1 MMEFQPAK
9 SIFHQIADSICER
22 ILGGKYKIGDK
33 IPSVRELAV
42 ETGVNPNT
50 IMRTYSELQ
59 SQQIIENKRGVGFF
73 VKPEAKK
80 IILENRRS
88 KFFNQM
94 LPEFLHQASLLG
106 ISLDEIL
113 EQSRKNEGKN

>member
-33 IPSVRELAV
+33 IPSVRELAA

-50 IMRTYSELQ
+50 IVRTYSELQ
-59 SQQIIENKRGVGFF
+59 NQQIIENKRGVGFF
-73 VKPEAKK
+73 VNPEAKK
-80 IILENRRS
+80 IILDTRKS

-94 LPEFLHQASLLG
+94 LPEFLRQASLLG
-106 ISLDEIL
+106 ISLEDII
-113 EQSRKNEGKN
+113 EQSKIKEGKQ